1 MLLTLRNVLFY
12 TVYWLSLPI
21 FSFTGL
27 LLWPVTSYR
36 WRSAFVTL
44 WNRLV
49 VWWLKITC
57 GASYEIRGR
66 ENLPNTP
73 CVVLANHQSAWETL
87 ALQFL
92 FSPASTV
99 LKRELLNLPVFGW
112 GLRAMEPIAIDR
124 SNPREALKAVKA
136 QGQARLASGN
146 HVLIFPE
153 GTRKAPGELGN
164 FARSGADIACA
175 AGVPIVP
182 VAHNAGT
189 VWPTRQWKKR
199 PGHVVLSIGPAIA
212 TTGIGSKEATEQ
224 ARQWIAAELSQ
235 LPV

>member
-153 GTRKAPGELGN
+153 GTRSWDGKLLPFKKGGFVIAQDGQLPILPITICGSHQRLPKGSAAFSSGEIEIVIHPPM
-164 FARSGADIACA
+164 ASGALPLDDLMTDVRNSIASS
-175 AGVPIVP
+175 
-182 VAHNAGT
+182 
-189 VWPTRQWKKR
+189 
-199 PGHVVLSIGPAIA
+199 L
-212 TTGIGSKEATEQ
+212 
-224 ARQWIAAELSQ
+224 
-235 LPV
+235 